1 MFESI
6 IRPIIQL
13 FLVTLHLVSISF
25 QEIWIKAKQWQSR
38 LGSEII
44 RAFVIDVYVV
54 SFFH

>member
-1 MFESI
+1 MRVKSVC
-6 IRPIIQL
+6 PNSLATIQ
-13 FLVTLHLVSISF
+13 VSF

-54 SFFH
+54 SFSH